1 MTPDDGH
8 SIGRVDEPAEAVFK
22 TRWQHE
28 LPGTPEQFVDG
39 IIRDL
44 SNSLPGATSL
54 VVREETP
61 IGWGEDVAE
70 RLEPKKGIMADS
82 VFVTGDSVTSVAQ
95 VKTGE
100 ELREILLEDVG
111 IPYMGFVSG
120 ATMVVKHLDTE
131 RDGVLEIDFSER
143 NGGWRANIRVSGNV
157 IGSGVKAAWELL
169 DNIRQ
174 MPAIIGDVAND
185 ENPVVHVIFS
195 PREFRH

>member
-8 SIGRVDEPAEAVFK
+8 SIGRVGEPAEVVFK

-28 LPGTPEQFVDG
+28 LPGTPEQFING

-44 SNSLPGATSL
+44 SQALPDATSL
-54 VVREETP
+54 VVKEEIP

-95 VKTGE
+95 IKTGE
-100 ELREILLEDVG
+100 ELRGILLEDVG
-111 IPYMGFVSG
+111 IPYMGFG
-120 ATMVVKHLDTE
+120 DGTTMVVKHLDTE
-131 RDGVLEIDFSER
+131 RDGVLRIDFSER
-143 NGGWRANIRVSGNV
+143 KGGWEADIQVSGNV
-157 IGSGVKAAWELL
+157 IGSGVKAAWDLL
-169 DNIRQ
+169 DEVRQ
-174 MPAIIGDVAND
+174 MPARIGDVAND
-185 ENPVVHVIFS
+185 ENPVVQVVFA